1 MKKFFI
7 TIACILAFFTV
18 QANDTIPILNTVFH
32 GINTL
37 LNITRPVTVVQETP
51 VVVNQPVVVT
61 YPVVDTTLPG
71 DRIVYGNGGVIYVVR
86 SGVTYKYLPPPR
98 PVYHPPPKIQH
109 RPPKHFQPNGR
120 HRKPHPAPRRR

>member
-1 MKKFFI
+1 MKKFLI
-7 TIACILAFFTV
+7 TIVCGMAFFTV

-61 YPVVDTTLPG
+61 YPVINTTLPG
-71 DRIVYGNGGVIYVVR
+71 DQIVYGNGGVIYVVR
-86 SGVTYKYLPPPR
+86 AGVTYKYLPPPR
-98 PVYHPPPKIQH
+98 PVRRPPPRIQH
-109 RPPKHFQPNGR
+109 RPTNHFKPNGGHKQ
-120 HRKPHPAPRRR
+120 HRTPPKRR